1 MIIAQDVHVDD
12 HERGEVV
19 VGVSPAGLIPS
30 YLELLQCKVAVM
42 MMMLL
47 MTRTMLMMLLLM
59 KRTMMKICGGG
70 DEYDIKPCWAQSFL
84 LGTPG
89 VKDGAQLESAET
101 RDYSTQGRIICR
113 GS

>member
-1 MIIAQDVHVDD
+1 MIFAQDVHVDD

-47 MTRTMLMMLLLM
+47 MTRTSLMMLLLV

-84 LGTPG
+84 LGTPR
-89 VKDGAQLESAET
+89 VKDGTQLESAET
-101 RDYSTQGRIICR
+101 RENSTQGRIICR

>member
-1 MIIAQDVHVDD
+1 MIFAQDVHVDD

-47 MTRTMLMMLLLM
+47 MTRTM
-59 KRTMMKICGGG
+59 MKICGGG

-84 LGTPG
+84 LGTPR
-89 VKDGAQLESAET
+89 VKDGTQLESAET
-101 RDYSTQGRIICR
+101 RENSTQGRIICR